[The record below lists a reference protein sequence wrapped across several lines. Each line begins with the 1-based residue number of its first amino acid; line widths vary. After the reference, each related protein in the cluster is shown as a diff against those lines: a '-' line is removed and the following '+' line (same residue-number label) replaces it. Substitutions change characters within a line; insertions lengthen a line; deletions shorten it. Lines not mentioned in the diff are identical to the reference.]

1 MRNSI
6 ILMSTIELVCIAI
19 LFFIMSAKETL
30 SKRVVDLG
38 IVLIILVMVIALVWF
53 TFKIIHT
60 KGVGL

>member
-1 MRNSI
+1 MKNSI
-6 ILMSTIELVCIAI
+6 VLMSTIELVCIAI
-19 LFFIMSAKETL
+19 SFLIMSAKETL

-60 KGVGL
+60 KGMGL